1 MTESCHMYGPA
12 VRNKME
18 FREGEGDS
26 CINVFRFRRW
36 HGADVDDIYRA
47 SRRRGKDK
55 LREIMVRKKSPAR
68 QERGFLVI
76 RRAGS
81 ADLTKST
88 RMRDP
93 SRSIYYR
100 RGWIT
105 R

>member
-1 MTESCHMYGPA
+1 
-12 VRNKME
+12 
-18 FREGEGDS
+18 
-26 CINVFRFRRW
+26 
-36 HGADVDDIYRA
+36 
-47 SRRRGKDK
+47 
-55 LREIMVRKKSPAR
+55 MVRKKSPAR

-88 RMRDP
+88 RMRAP

-100 RGWIT
+100 RGSIT